1 MRYVICLMISASLL
15 LSPLTCRA
23 QSNGLEKKQSQS
35 NQSQAKNTPCNRIVI
50 TLKTGQKIEG
60 CFEGQRCD
68 DNCKNCR
75 MEITQK
81 GIARTIASDEVAEV
95 AYKKSFWRKVGE
107 TALIVLYAPLFII
120 FCRKDCEL

>member
-15 LSPLTCRA
+15 LSPLTCQA
-23 QSNGLEKKQSQS
+23 QSQVKKI
-35 NQSQAKNTPCNRIVI
+35 PCNRIVI

-60 CFEGQRCD
+60 CFQRQHCD
-68 DNCKNCR
+68 DSYKNCR
-75 MEITQK
+75 LEITRNGVAQ
-81 GIARTIASDEVAEV
+81 TIASEDIAEV
-95 AYKKSFWRKVGE
+95 ASKKSFWRKVGE